1 MTIFRGRSTDM
12 YCKNSTVW
20 MYDIYDNVLVKCI
33 VEKRPYN
40 IDEAIN
46 NNSLEWYDDSYLLY
60 PVNNKT
66 NHMHSLSCYV
76 LSNTYVMKIFT

>member
-1 MTIFRGRSTDM
+1 
-12 YCKNSTVW
+12 

-60 PVNNKT
+60 MVNNKT
-66 NHMHSLSCYV
+66 NHIHSLSCYV
-76 LSNTYVMKIFT
+76 LSNKYVMKIFT

>member
-20 MYDIYDNVLVKCI
+20 MYDIYDNVLIKCI
-33 VEKRPYN
+33 VEKIPYN

-66 NHMHSLSCYV
+66 NHTHSLSCYV
-76 LSNTYVMKIFT
+76 LSNKYVMKILT